1 MIKQDYSWVFEYAH
15 CKIGFSVSHFGISE
29 TEGQFRKFEGKISGG
44 DNDFAGAE
52 IEIVIDPK
60 SVDTDVEQRDDHLK
74 SADFFDIDLYPHI
87 IFRSTGYR
95 RVEGRTFALEGELTM
110 HGVTKPVSLN
120 VQYGGIVPKDPFGN
134 TKAGFKVTG
143 IINRKDWN
151 MTWNNVL
158 DVGGLAVGNE
168 VSIVGN
174 IELLKVESPV
184 LQTA

>member
-1 MIKQDYSWVFEYAH
+1 MTKQDYSWVFEHGH

-29 TEGQFRKFEGKISGG
+29 TEGQFRKFEGTISGG
-44 DNDFAGAE
+44 DDDFAGSE
-52 IEIVIDPK
+52 IEVIIDPK
-60 SVDTDVEQRDDHLK
+60 SVDTDVEQRDEHLK

-95 RVEGRTFALEGELTM
+95 RVEGRTFALEGDLTM
-110 HGVTKPVSLN
+110 HGVTKPVALN

-143 IINRKDWN
+143 VINRKDWN
-151 MTWNNVL
+151 MTWNNIL

-168 VSIVGN
+168 VSIVAN
-174 IELLKVESPV
+174 IELLKVQSPT
-184 LQTA
+184 LQPA